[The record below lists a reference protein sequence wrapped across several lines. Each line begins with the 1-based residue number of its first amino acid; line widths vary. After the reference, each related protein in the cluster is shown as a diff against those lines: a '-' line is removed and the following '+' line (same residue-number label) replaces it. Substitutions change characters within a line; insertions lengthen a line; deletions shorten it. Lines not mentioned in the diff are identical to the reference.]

1 MNLPLVRMSDG
12 TFSHVSALFFFSPF
26 QDVSH
31 HMRLTTNDLF
41 HLEDKVDI
49 VASCNILPDIDINI
63 PAN

>member
-1 MNLPLVRMSDG
+1 MAHYISYDFCL
-12 TFSHVSALFFFSPF
+12 

-49 VASCNILPDIDINI
+49 VTSCNILPDININVVHVG
-63 PAN
+63 N